1 MTKKHFELIAEL
13 LNRHVTRTTP
23 TNIGPSFFMAEESK
37 RQGAENVARDM
48 ADLFKEFNPLF
59 DVERFLKACGL

>member
-1 MTKKHFELIAEL
+1 MTKKHFAQIAEL
-13 LNRHVTRTTP
+13 LNKHIVWDP
-23 TNIGPSFFMAEESK
+23 EASNPPCSSVED
-37 RQGAENVARDM
+37 VARDM